1 MEWQLVAGVSTIA
14 ATVAAI
20 ISTVTSI
27 WWRHMDKKTVKWVI
41 SDIRPVM
48 LGDAAEY
55 YFQTRLE
62 RPDAL
67 HVNLTQIGQADA
79 YNPHAT
85 IGGFTVTPIKLNGKP
100 LTDGLTA
107 RVSTG
112 ETLTLLLIPTKDT
125 PLRPGEPV
133 QLWEAASGWLELEWE
148 NPGQHGQGETK
159 LRMEC
164 PTLWRV
170 A

>member
-1 MEWQLVAGVSTIA
+1 MAEISTIA

-48 LGDAAEY
+48 LGNAAEY
-55 YFQTRLE
+55 YFQTRQE

-79 YNPHAT
+79 YNPRAT
-85 IGGFTVTPIKLNGKP
+85 IDGFAVTPIKLNGTHLEGSQVAKI
-100 LTDGLTA
+100 A
-107 RVSTG
+107 TG
-112 ETLTLLLIPTKDT
+112 ETLTFLLIPINDT

-133 QLWEAASGWLELEWE
+133 RLWEAAQGWLELEWE
-148 NPGQHGQGETK
+148 NPGRYGQGETR
-159 LRMEC
+159 LRLEC
-164 PTLWRV
+164 PALWRV